1 MRTSVKTVYVGDVAF
16 VVEYDYMPAEAPI
29 YDVDSPV
36 CGPGCD
42 EDVDLISIK
51 CEGSDF
57 ELLDLL
63 APKVDAL
70 IKESI
75 LVELSA

>member
-16 VVEYDYMPAEAPI
+16 VVEYDYIPAEAPI

-36 CGPGCD
+36 CGPGCA

-51 CEGSDF
+51 CEDSDF
-57 ELLDLL
+57 ELIDLLKVKVLDLISE
-63 APKVDAL
+63 KV
-70 IKESI
+70 
-75 LVELSA
+75 LVELSE

>member
-16 VVEYDYMPAEAPI
+16 VVEYDYIPAEAPI

-63 APKVDAL
+63 APKVNDA
-70 IKESI
+70 IKERI
-75 LVELSA
+75 CMELSE